1 MIISRASLVLSL
13 CLVTSAAWGSDNLMP
28 PQSDPDLEYATAIL
42 DGDYQPNI
50 TAPKDVLGYPVGYH
64 RMASPAQISTLFNR
78 WDTESERMKLVQY
91 ATSHEGRPLY
101 VAYISSPEN
110 LAKLEEFK
118 QMAQQLAHPDELSGT
133 EVDTLIE
140 QMPATAW
147 MAYSIHGN
155 ETSGADAAVAASYHL
170 IADQSEAT
178 QQLLANMIVMIDPMM
193 NPDGRAR
200 FSKTLEQ
207 FRGTAPNVDDQS
219 LLHSGDWPFG
229 RMNHYL
235 FDLNRDFFYLTQP
248 ESRGRVALINDWY
261 PQLMIDGHEMGAQD
275 TFLMGPP
282 REPINNHVPA
292 SVRTWS
298 DQFAEEQAAAFDRH
312 GWRYYTGEWFENLY
326 TGYSNYAE
334 YRGSIHILYEQSRM
348 AEDGVRRPEG
358 TVQTYAESVHH
369 QYVSTFANLASLAT
383 HSKAIYRDF
392 VELRR
397 VATASRGEYAN
408 RSYVILPTDNT
419 SRLNQLVEKLNAQ
432 DIQVFRAER
441 ELSVG
446 ETKSQSGR
454 VQRRYTI
461 PAGSLVIPNRQPE
474 ARLIAAIMEFD
485 AHINDEVL
493 RGERNA
499 LLQGESSLMYDT
511 TAWNLTMMYGLE
523 SLVVSEHINS
533 GLARYEIQPAER
545 NEVSEGIAF
554 VVDGA
559 DDLSL
564 AYAARLMEQG
574 VEVRASNIS
583 STYGNDSFNPGSVM
597 VTLADNPNLAVQ
609 QLVDV
614 ANELGLTL
622 KRINTGFGQGDL
634 PEWGGRHFPLLE
646 QPQIALLS
654 HMPMSPY
661 VTGSTWFA
669 IDSMLGIRHSQ
680 IHNQQLSY
688 MDLRRYNVIIVP
700 PSWGGGLS
708 EGSLAELQRWVEQG
722 GTRISLGGASRQ
734 FASADFTHTALLND
748 SLESVEP
755 YDRKVYEELMA
766 EHHQFDLSDT
776 KSHTLSMDVVA
787 PWVRDVS
794 YPPVAQIV
802 ERDRWNARFM
812 PRGSFITGRVDADHW
827 LSFGAIP
834 EMPLLYSSATLLMP
848 SGSAEAVIR
857 AGHYRAPQG
866 NLSEALTGAWQN
878 VGWTAVPEES
888 EVSVRM
894 SGLLWP
900 EAAQRIV
907 NTAYLVREQV
917 GSGQVIM
924 FANEANFRGA
934 ALGTQRLLL
943 NAIVLGPGMG
953 TEPRTQL

>member
-1 MIISRASLVLSL
+1 MVISRASFALSL
-13 CLVTSAAWGSDNLMP
+13 CLIASTALGSDELMA
-28 PQSDPDLEYATAIL
+28 PQLDADLQYSVTIL
-42 DGDYQPNI
+42 DGDYQPDI
-50 TAPKDVLGYPVGYH
+50 TKPEEVLGYPVGYH
-64 RMASPAQISTLFNR
+64 RMASPAQISTLFTR
-78 WDTESERMKLVQY
+78 WDAESERMKLVQY

-101 VAYISSPEN
+101 VAYISSPKN
-110 LAKLEEFK
+110 LAKLDEFQ
-118 QMAQQLAHPDELSGT
+118 QMAQQLAHPDELSAGQI
-133 EVDTLIE
+133 DGLIE

-170 IADQSEAT
+170 IADQSEDT
-178 QQLLANMIVMIDPMM
+178 QALLADMIVMIDPMM

-292 SVRTWS
+292 TVKSWS
-298 DQFAEEQAAAFDRH
+298 DTFAEEQAAAFDSH

-369 QYVSTFANLASLAT
+369 QYVSTFANLESLAT
-383 HSKAIYRDF
+383 HTKAIYRDF

-408 RSYVILPTDNT
+408 RSYVILPTDNE

-432 DIQVFRAER
+432 DIQVFKAER

-446 ETKSQSGR
+446 ETTTQSGR
-454 VQRRYTI
+454 VQRRFTI
-461 PAGSLVIPNRQPE
+461 PEGSLVIPNRQPE

-485 AHINDEVL
+485 AYINDEVL

-523 SLVVSEHINS
+523 SVVVSEHIDS
-533 GLARYEIQPAER
+533 GLSRYELASAEA
-545 NEVSEGIAF
+545 NSVTEGIAF

-564 AYAARLMEQG
+564 AFAARLMERG
-574 VEVRASNIS
+574 VEVRASDIG
-583 STYGNDSFNPGSVM
+583 STYGSQNFNAGSIM
-597 VTLADNPNLAVQ
+597 VTRADNPNLDVQ
-609 QLVDV
+609 ELVVV
-614 ANELGLTL
+614 ADELGLSL
-622 KRINTGFGQGDL
+622 VSIETGFGEGDL
-634 PEWGGRHFPLLE
+634 PEWGGSHFPLLE

-654 HMPMSPY
+654 HMPTSPY

-688 MDLRRYNVIIVP
+688 MDLRRYNLIIVP
-700 PSWGGGLS
+700 PTWGAGMS
-708 EGSLAELQRWVEQG
+708 EGSVAELQRWVEQG
-722 GTRISLGGASRQ
+722 GTLITLGGASRQ
-734 FASADFTHTALLND
+734 FAGADFTQTALLND

-755 YDRKVYEELMA
+755 FDRKVYEELMA

-776 KSHTLSMDVVA
+776 KSHTLPTDVVA
-787 PWVRDVS
+787 PWVRNVS
-794 YPPVAQIV
+794 YPPVSEIV
-802 ERDRWNARFM
+802 ERDRWNSRFM
-812 PRGSFITGRVDADHW
+812 PRGSFVTGRVDADHW
-827 LSFGAIP
+827 LSFGAIA
-834 EMPLLYSSATLLMP
+834 EMPLLYSSATLMMP

-857 AGHYRAPQG
+857 AGHYQAPQG
-866 NLSEALTGAWQN
+866 SLSDALIGEWQN
-878 VGWTAVPEES
+878 IGWTSVPTNS

-907 NTAYLVREQV
+907 NTGYLVREQV
-917 GSGQVIM
+917 GSGQIIM

-953 TEPRTQL
+953 TEPRILL